1 MTPELHRRPIAAR
14 NLAVTGAI
22 ADWLVRC
29 RVSPDAISAA
39 GMLAAIVAGLAFA
52 ATARME
58 AGGGAL
64 WVAGAVLVQL
74 RLLANLLDG
83 MVAVGRGIASP
94 LGELW
99 NEVPD
104 RVSDTA
110 VLVGLGVAGGSWSLG
125 LAAALAAMATAYV
138 RAVGKAAGG
147 PSDFRGPMAK
157 PQRMAIASLVA
168 LWCGLAPE
176 SWQVSWSGLS
186 LPALALVVITALS
199 ADTAGRRLAGIARAL
214 AR

>member
-1 MTPELHRRPIAAR
+1 MTPEPHRRPIAAR
-14 NLAVTGAI
+14 NLAVTGAV
-22 ADWLVRC
+22 ADWLIR
-29 RVSPDAISAA
+29 RSASPDAIYAA
-39 GMLAAIVAGLAFA
+39 GMLAAIVAGCAFA
-52 ATARME
+52 ATSWVE
-58 AGGGAL
+58 AGAGLL
-64 WVAGAVLVQL
+64 WVGGAVLVQF
-74 RLLANLLDG
+74 RLLANLFDG

-110 VLVGLGVAGGSWSLG
+110 VLVGLGIAGGSWSLG

-157 PQRMAIASLVA
+157 QQRMAIATLVA
-168 LWCGLAPE
+168 LWCGLAPAA
-176 SWQVSWSGLS
+176 WQVRWNGFT
-186 LPALALVVITALS
+186 LPVLALVVITVLS
-199 ADTAGRRLAGIARAL
+199 VVTAGRRLAGIARVL

>member
-1 MTPELHRRPIAAR
+1 MDAHRRPIAAR

-22 ADWLVRC
+22 AAWLIR
-29 RVSPDAISAA
+29 RRTSPDAISAA
-39 GMLAAIVAGLAFA
+39 GMLAALVAGLAFA
-52 ATARME
+52 ATVHVE
-58 AGGGAL
+58 AGAGAL

-74 RLLANLLDG
+74 RLLANLFDG

-110 VLVGLGVAGGSWSLG
+110 VLVGLGVAGGSWAWG

-138 RAVGKAAGG
+138 RAVGRAVGG

-157 PQRMAIASLVA
+157 QQRMAIATLVA
-168 LWCGLAPE
+168 LWCGLAPATWQM
-176 SWQVSWSGLS
+176 SWRGFS
-186 LPALALVVITALS
+186 LPELALVVITVLS
-199 ADTAGRRLAGIARAL
+199 VLTAGRRLVGIARAL

>member
-1 MTPELHRRPIAAR
+1 MTPDSHRRPIAAR
-14 NLAVTGAI
+14 NLAATGAI
-22 ADWLVRC
+22 ADWLIR
-29 RVSPDAISAA
+29 RGASPDAISAA
-39 GMLAAIVAGLAFA
+39 GMLAGTVAGLAFA
-52 ATARME
+52 ATVWVE
-58 AGGGAL
+58 AGAGAL

-74 RLLANLLDG
+74 RLAANLLDG

-138 RAVGKAAGG
+138 RATGKAAGA

-157 PQRMAIASLVA
+157 QQRMAIVTLVA
-168 LWCGLAPE
+168 LWCGLAPV
-176 SWQVSWSGLS
+176 SWQVSWGGFS
-186 LPALALVVITALS
+186 LPALALVVITVLS
-199 ADTAGRRLAGIARAL
+199 VVTAGRRLAGITRAL

>member
-1 MTPELHRRPIAAR
+1 MESHRRPIAAR
-14 NLAVTGAI
+14 NLAVTHAVAG
-22 ADWLVRC
+22 WLIR
-29 RVSPDAISAA
+29 RAVSPDAISAA
-39 GMLAAIVAGLAFA
+39 GMAAGIAAGIAFA
-52 ATARME
+52 ATAWAPQG
-58 AGGGAL
+58 AGVL

-110 VLVGLGVAGGSWSLG
+110 VLVGLGVAGGSWTWG
-125 LAAALAAMATAYV
+125 MAAALAAMATAYV
-138 RAVGKAAGG
+138 RAVGRAAGG

-157 PQRMAIASLVA
+157 QQRMAVATAVA
-168 LWCGLAPE
+168 LWCGLASA
-176 SWQVSWSGLS
+176 SWQVAWQGLT
-186 LPALALVVITALS
+186 LPTLALILVTVLSIATA
-199 ADTAGRRLAGIARAL
+199 ARRLAGIARGL
-214 AR
+214 RR

>member
-14 NLAVTGAI
+14 NLAVTGAV
-22 ADWLVRC
+22 AGWLIHRST
-29 RVSPDAISAA
+29 SPDAISAA
-39 GMLAAIVAGLAFA
+39 GMLAAIVAGCAFA
-52 ATARME
+52 ATAWVE
-58 AGGGAL
+58 TGAGAL

-83 MVAVGRGIASP
+83 MVAVGRDIASP
-94 LGELW
+94 RGELW

-110 VLVGLGVAGGSWSLG
+110 VLVGLGVAGGSWALG

-157 PQRMAIASLVA
+157 QQRMAIATLVA
-168 LWCGLAPE
+168 LWCGLAPA
-176 SWQVSWSGLS
+176 SWQVSWIGLS

-199 ADTAGRRLAGIARAL
+199 IVTAGRRLAGIARAL

>member
-1 MTPELHRRPIAAR
+1 MTPEPHRRPIAAR
-14 NLAVTGAI
+14 NLAVIGAI
-22 ADWLVRC
+22 AAWLIR
-29 RVSPDAISAA
+29 RRTSPDAISAA

-52 ATARME
+52 ATAWVE
-58 AGGGAL
+58 AGAGAL
-64 WVAGAVLVQL
+64 WVMGAVLVQL
-74 RLLANLLDG
+74 RLLANLFDG

-157 PQRMAIASLVA
+157 QQRMAIATLVA

-176 SWQVSWSGLS
+176 TWQVSWHGFT
-186 LPALALVVITALS
+186 LPALALVAITALS
-199 ADTAGRRLAGIARAL
+199 VVTAGRRLAGIARAL

>member
-1 MTPELHRRPIAAR
+1 MTPEPHRRPIAVR

-22 ADWLVRC
+22 ADWLVRR

-52 ATARME
+52 ATTWME
-58 AGGGAL
+58 AGAGAL
-64 WVAGAVLVQL
+64 WVAGAVLVPL

-83 MVAVGRGIASP
+83 MVAVGCGIASP
-94 LGELW
+94 RGELW

-110 VLVGLGVAGGSWSLG
+110 VLVGLGVAGGSWALG

-138 RAVGKAAGG
+138 RAAGKAAGA

-157 PQRMAIASLVA
+157 QQRMAMATLVA
-168 LWCGLAPE
+168 LWCGLAPA
-176 SWQVSWSGLS
+176 SWQVSWIGLS

-199 ADTAGRRLAGIARAL
+199 VVTAGRRLAGIARAF

>member
-1 MTPELHRRPIAAR
+1 MTPEPHRRPIAAR
-14 NLAVTGAI
+14 NLAVVGAI
-22 ADWLVRC
+22 ADRLVRR

-39 GMLAAIVAGLAFA
+39 GMLAAIAAGLAFA
-52 ATARME
+52 ATAGME
-58 AGGGAL
+58 AGAGTL

-94 LGELW
+94 RGELW

-110 VLVGLGVAGGSWSLG
+110 VLVGLGVAGGSWALG

-157 PQRMAIASLVA
+157 QQRMAIATLVA
-168 LWCGLAPE
+168 LWCGLAPA
-176 SWQVSWSGLS
+176 SWQMDWNGVNLPAATLILITVLS
-186 LPALALVVITALS
+186 LV
-199 ADTAGRRLAGIARAL
+199 TAGRRLAGIARAL

>member
-1 MTPELHRRPIAAR
+1 MTPEPHRRPIAAR

-22 ADWLVRC
+22 ADWLIR
-29 RVSPDAISAA
+29 RSTSPDAISAA
-39 GMLAAIVAGLAFA
+39 GMLAAVVAGLAFA
-52 ATARME
+52 ATAHVE
-58 AGGGAL
+58 AAAGLL
-64 WVAGAVLVQL
+64 WVIGAVLVQL

-94 LGELW
+94 LGGLW

-110 VLVGLGVAGGSWSLG
+110 VLVGLGVAGASWSLG

-138 RAVGKAAGG
+138 RAAGKAAGA

-157 PQRMAIASLVA
+157 QQRMAIATLVA
-168 LWCGLAPE
+168 LWCGLAPP
-176 SWQVSWSGLS
+176 SWQLSWSGLG

-199 ADTAGRRLAGIARAL
+199 VVTAGRRLAGIARAL